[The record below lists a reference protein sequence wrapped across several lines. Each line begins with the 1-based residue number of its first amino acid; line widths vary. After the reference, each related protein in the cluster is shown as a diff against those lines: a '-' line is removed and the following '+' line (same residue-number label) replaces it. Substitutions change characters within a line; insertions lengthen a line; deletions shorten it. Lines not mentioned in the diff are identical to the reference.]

1 MRGLV
6 PAAVGAGVIVA
17 GLVSSANALDKD
29 GNIVIGFA
37 GSTSGWMQAYSLPPT
52 NAGLIMIDELNAKGG
67 LLGKKI
73 VTVFAD
79 AKTDRVEGAKAGQ
92 AVVDQGADLVM
103 VDCDYDYGSPAAL
116 AAENAKRVSFFLCA
130 ESVLAGIEGVGP
142 HSFSGSVLAA
152 VQGAIIAEWG
162 FNKKGWKT
170 GYILL
175 DDSIEYNKGVCY
187 GFDWMFRKLG
197 GEVVGHDV
205 FKNEDP
211 SIAAQITRIKGLE
224 KAPDVIQLC
233 SHNPGGAS
241 AIRQI
246 RAAGLNVPL
255 GLASTNSGSY
265 WLDCCPNLSDV
276 YIPEQGSIYG
286 DDPNPNVREFNKKYE
301 AKFGKAPESQYV
313 YPGYVAIYVWSLA
326 VERAGSVDS
335 DKVVAELEKMRAEP
349 TLFGPRTFTDKLHHQ
364 NQAEMLIVGVQ
375 NGKPGVVDKWM
386 NSEPV
391 PMDVLFGEQYKY

>member
-1 MRGLV
+1 MTAGALL
-6 PAAVGAGVIVA
+6 PNAA
-17 GLVSSANALDKD
+17 SALDED

-52 NAGLIMIDELNAKGG
+52 NAGLIMIDELNEKGG
-67 LLGKKI
+67 LLGKKV

-92 AVVDQGADLVM
+92 MVVDQGADLVM
-103 VDCDYDYGSPAAL
+103 VDCDYDMGAPAAL
-116 AAENAKRVSFFLCA
+116 AAENAGRVSFFLCA

-162 FNKKGWKT
+162 MEKKGWKSA
-170 GYILL
+170 YILL

-187 GFDWMFRKLG
+187 GFDWMWRKKG
-197 GEVVGHDV
+197 GEILGHDV
-205 FKNEDP
+205 FKNDDP
-211 SIAAQITRIKGLE
+211 TIAAQITRIKGLE
-224 KAPDVIQLC
+224 KQPDVIELC

-246 RAAGLNVPL
+246 RAAGLDTPL

-265 WLDCCPNLSDV
+265 WLDCCPGLSDAYV
-276 YIPEQGSIYG
+276 PEQGSIYG
-286 DDPNPNVREFNKKYE
+286 DDPDPKVEAFNKKFE
-301 AKFGKAPESQYV
+301 AKFGKRPDSQYV

-326 VERAGSVDS
+326 VERAGTTEAGP
-335 DKVVAELEKMRAEP
+335 VVAELEKMRAEP
-349 TLFGPRTFTDKLHHQ
+349 TPFGPRTFTSELHHQ
-364 NQAEMLIVGVQ
+364 NQAEMVIIGIQ
-375 NGKPGVVDKWM
+375 DGKPAIADEWM
-386 NSEPV
+386 LSEPV
-391 PMDVLFGEQYKY
+391 PMPVLFGEEYKY